1 MFSEKLGG
9 CKVRVTS
16 RIKKDT
22 FDGILKLGS
31 GLKKKKKG
39 GKKVHGYLSNIW
51 NKISMEYK
59 ELKISIW
66 MQYACNNYIIV
77 ISIPEFKELYIKY
90 VLVEQTIF
98 KKWK

>member
-1 MFSEKLGG
+1 
-9 CKVRVTS
+9 
-16 RIKKDT
+16 
-22 FDGILKLGS
+22 
-31 GLKKKKKG
+31 
-39 GKKVHGYLSNIW
+39 
-51 NKISMEYK
+51 
-59 ELKISIW
+59 

>member
-1 MFSEKLGG
+1 MFSNCFEELDLEKNLIGDMAAKEVLDALEHRKETEKLGG

-39 GKKVHGYLSNIW
+39 GKK
-51 NKISMEYK
+51 
-59 ELKISIW
+59 
-66 MQYACNNYIIV
+66 
-77 ISIPEFKELYIKY
+77 
-90 VLVEQTIF
+90 
-98 KKWK
+98 KKK

>member
-1 MFSEKLGG
+1 MENEIDLFLFFYCKSGSSFHCLFPKKVHVLHKIEVSGRRVLIVTLFMFSEKLGG

-39 GKKVHGYLSNIW
+39 GKKVHY
-51 NKISMEYK
+51 Y
-59 ELKISIW
+59 
-66 MQYACNNYIIV
+66 Q
-77 ISIPEFKELYIKY
+77 
-90 VLVEQTIF
+90 
-98 KKWK
+98 

>member
-39 GKKVHGYLSNIW
+39 GKKVPDY
-51 NKISMEYK
+51 
-59 ELKISIW
+59 
-66 MQYACNNYIIV
+66 Q
-77 ISIPEFKELYIKY
+77 
-90 VLVEQTIF
+90 
-98 KKWK
+98 

>member
-39 GKKVHGYLSNIW
+39 GKKVHSYLSNLW

-98 KKWK
+98 